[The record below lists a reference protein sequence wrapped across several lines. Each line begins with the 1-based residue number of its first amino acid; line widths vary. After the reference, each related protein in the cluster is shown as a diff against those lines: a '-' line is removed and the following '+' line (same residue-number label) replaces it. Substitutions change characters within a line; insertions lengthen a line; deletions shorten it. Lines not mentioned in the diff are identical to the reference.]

1 MADPAMPSTP
11 AGPGVISGRPAG
23 ATRSAADRRALADTG
38 VVTRFRVMALVT
50 GVLLAVMA
58 FVAMPMKYLPAIDD
72 DRLIAVVAPAHG
84 FLYVLYVLSA
94 LDLGLKRDRLLGSR
108 WWPGHTLLIVLAG
121 TVPLASFVA
130 ERAVVAREARLRAR
144 EGAGRAPA

>member
-1 MADPAMPSTP
+1 MPGSSIDQPPAPPPTPGPALPAGTP
-11 AGPGVISGRPAG
+11 A
-23 ATRSAADRRALADTG
+23 TRRALADTA

-58 FVAMPMKYLPAIDD
+58 FVAMPLKYLPAVGD
-72 DRLIAVVAPAHG
+72 DRLLGIVAPAHG

-108 WWPGHTLLIVLAG
+108 WWPARTLLVLLAG

-130 ERAVVAREARLRAR
+130 ERAVVAREVRLRA
-144 EGAGRAPA
+144 GRA

>member
-1 MADPAMPSTP
+1 MPSTP
-11 AGPGVISGRPAG
+11 AGSEVISGRAAAP
-23 ATRSAADRRALADTG
+23 TRSAAARRALADTG

-130 ERAVVAREARLRAR
+130 ERAVVVRETRLRAE